1 MRTVKKDIRERLL
14 TGTAWATAGKVASAL
29 VGIGITALL
38 ARLLSTEGMGNYFLT
53 MSVLSIFALLS
64 QLGLNQAV
72 VRFIGEALGKGNGGR
87 VRDTI
92 RLALR
97 NGAVGSLIGASIF
110 LLFRQEILLTG
121 LHAPELLK
129 LHWHIAI
136 WIAIMTVNGILS
148 EIFRGFHN
156 IKLAT
161 LFSGLLS
168 STSFIIVLVFSYISG
183 IYLGLERVFL
193 FAILSSALSVLLA
206 LIFLKRACVTLPK
219 TTQAHIPMRSKDLMD
234 VAWPMWVSGSALLLL
249 SQADILVLGIFR
261 PAAEVAIYGAASR
274 LVALVAMSLVIV
286 NAVIPPIIAELYSQ
300 NKRAEL
306 EKLLRTTASVAGIP
320 TLGVLVLFIF
330 QGDHL
335 LALVYGE
342 YYAEGGLILTILSV
356 GQLVNVFT
364 GSCGITLTMTG
375 NQTTM
380 MMITLVIGAF
390 TVALALALG
399 SQYGA
404 IGVAV
409 AAASGWTLQN
419 IAMLVGA
426 KIKTGMWTHFGAL
439 SLNEIKVLAK
449 RFR

>member
-1 MRTVKKDIRERLL
+1 
-14 TGTAWATAGKVASAL
+14 
-29 VGIGITALL
+29 
-38 ARLLSTEGMGNYFLT
+38 
-53 MSVLSIFALLS
+53 
-64 QLGLNQAV
+64 
-72 VRFIGEALGKGNGGR
+72 
-87 VRDTI
+87 
-92 RLALR
+92 
-97 NGAVGSLIGASIF
+97 
-110 LLFRQEILLTG
+110 
-121 LHAPELLK
+121 
-129 LHWHIAI
+129 
-136 WIAIMTVNGILS
+136 
-148 EIFRGFHN
+148 
-156 IKLAT
+156 
-161 LFSGLLS
+161 
-168 STSFIIVLVFSYISG
+168 
-183 IYLGLERVFL
+183 
-193 FAILSSALSVLLA
+193 
-206 LIFLKRACVTLPK
+206 
-219 TTQAHIPMRSKDLMD
+219 MD

-261 PAAEVAIYGAASR
+261 PAAEVAIYGAAST